1 MSQEIRYLRQ
11 NCRGT
16 RCIRPRREK
25 KEQFIVISALKTDV
39 PTILWGLSE
48 ENDSTTALKA
58 IIITELCNSHD
69 GVIRF
74 YPRASEYLGDQRI
87 NLQVGIKRD
96 LGTHME
102 AKLFAIKLFGKY
114 GVLWLHLAADIEA
127 FQMHL
132 VTTTYVE
139 GEVST
144 WRAEFWTVVLP
155 WSG

>member
-1 MSQEIRYLRQ
+1 M
-11 NCRGT
+11 
-16 RCIRPRREK
+16 
-25 KEQFIVISALKTDV
+25 
-39 PTILWGLSE
+39 
-48 ENDSTTALKA
+48 
-58 IIITELCNSHD
+58 
-69 GVIRF
+69 IRF

-114 GVLWLHLAADIEA
+114 EVLWLHLAADIEA

-144 WRAEFWTVVLP
+144 WRAEFWTVVLL